1 MPELRLTRQSQGG
14 TDRLFASAPIAALLA
29 HEQMQAAPEI
39 GRAFG
44 HGGLFMRPCADS
56 PALLPGAMM
65 QVMMHLYRCPDGFA
79 GDLRC
84 ADDALPIVSASL
96 ALVYAQHVLES
107 SLAAT
112 QLLGEVARVL
122 APEGVAIFIV
132 FNPISPVRLRW
143 YNRGLNV
150 MAPAQVARLLAEHGL
165 EVRTIRPLGWC
176 WRAPAAC
183 AVDADAV
190 RASRLASSYLL
201 LARQRLHGMTPLR
214 VTGTRVAWS
223 NGVGAR

>member
-1 MPELRLTRQSQGG
+1 
-14 TDRLFASAPIAALLA
+14 
-29 HEQMQAAPEI
+29 MQAAPEI
-39 GRAFG
+39 SRAFG
-44 HGGLFMRPCADS
+44 RGGLFMRPCAQS

-65 QVMMHLYRCPDGFA
+65 QVMVQLYRCADGFS

-84 ADDALPIVSASL
+84 ADDALPIVTASL

-107 SLAAT
+107 SSAAT
-112 QLLGEVARVL
+112 ALLGEVARVL

-132 FNPISPVRLRW
+132 FNPLSPLRLRW
-143 YNRGLNV
+143 CNRGLKV
-150 MAPAQVARLLAEHGL
+150 WAPGQVARALAEHGL
-165 EVRTIRPLGWC
+165 EVRTTRPIGCC

-183 AVDADAV
+183 VLDADA
-190 RASRLASSYLL
+190 RRSSRFASSYLL

-214 VTGTRVAWS
+214 ASGPRMAWN